1 VKALVLGASG
11 FLGSYAGFALNAAGW
26 TVTGASRKP
35 LEWYPSVALIE
46 KLDDVPSLI
55 RGGNW
60 DVIINCVALANHE
73 ACEEKPEEARLLNV
87 ELPALWAAVAGES
100 SARFV
105 HFSTDAVFDGKS
117 NEPYGEGD
125 FASPPSVYG
134 RTKLQGEQAVLA
146 ANSQALV
153 FRTNFFGWSQ
163 SGEKGILDFFARGIE
178 TGTAM
183 TGFSDYIVSSL
194 YTGDLFDLLVEAVRK
209 EAAGLFH
216 LTSSTP
222 LSKYDFGIVVAQ
234 ALEGDVSLVQQ
245 GLLAEQSMLGNR
257 GHNLGLSVTKLHEL
271 LGHSIPSTIQGIARA
286 LAERQ
291 AVMDYFGGMG
301 MGMGMGMGQK

>member
-1 VKALVLGASG
+1 MKALVLGASG
-11 FLGSYAGFALNAAGW
+11 FLGSFAGFALDAAGW
-26 TVTGASRKP
+26 AVTGVSRKP
-35 LEWYPSVALIE
+35 NEFYPSVASIE
-46 KLDDVPSLI
+46 GLDDVPSLI

-73 ACEEKPEEARLLNV
+73 ACEEKPEEARLLNM
-87 ELPALWAAVAGES
+87 ELPALWAAVAGEN

-125 FASPPSVYG
+125 VASPQSVYG
-134 RTKLQGEQAVLA
+134 QTKLRGEQAVLA

-194 YTGDLFDLLVEAVRK
+194 YQGDLFELLVEAVKK
-209 EAAGLFH
+209 EASGLFH

-222 LSKYDFGIVVAQ
+222 LSKYDFGVTVAQ
-234 ALEGDVSLVQQ
+234 ALRGDVSLVHQ
-245 GLLAEQSMLGNR
+245 GLLADQSMLGNR
-257 GHNLGLSVTKLHEL
+257 GHNLGLSVIKLHEL
-271 LGHSIPSTIQGIARA
+271 LSLPIPSTIQGIARA

-301 MGMGMGMGQK
+301 TEQK

>member
-11 FLGSYAGFALNAAGW
+11 FLGSYAGFALDAAGW
-26 TVTGASRKP
+26 AVTGVSRKP
-35 LEWYPSVALIE
+35 LEFYPSVAPIE
-46 KLDDVPSLI
+46 GLDAVPALI

-60 DVIINCVALANHE
+60 DVIINCAALANHE
-73 ACEEKPEEARLLNV
+73 ACEEKPEEARLLNM

-125 FASPPSVYG
+125 VALPPSVYG
-134 RTKLQGEQAVLA
+134 HTKRQGEQAVLA

-178 TGTAM
+178 TGTAV
-183 TGFSDYIVSSL
+183 TGFSDYIVSSM
-194 YTGDLFDLLVEAVRK
+194 YMGDLFELLVEAVRK
-209 EAAGLFH
+209 EATGLIH

-222 LSKYDFGIVVAQ
+222 LSKYDFGVAVAQ
-234 ALEGDVSLVQQ
+234 ALRGDVSLVQQ

-257 GHNLGLSVTKLHEL
+257 GHNLGLSVTKLNEL
-271 LGHSIPSTIQGIARA
+271 LGHPIPSTIQGIARA
-286 LAERQ
+286 LAERK

-301 MGMGMGMGQK
+301 TEQK

>member
-1 VKALVLGASG
+1 MA
-11 FLGSYAGFALNAAGW
+11 
-26 TVTGASRKP
+26 P
-35 LEWYPSVALIE
+35 IE
-46 KLDDVPSLI
+46 GLDDVPSLI
-55 RGGNW
+55 REGNW

-125 FASPPSVYG
+125 VALPPSVYG
-134 RTKLQGEQAVLA
+134 HTKLQGEQAVLA

-178 TGTAM
+178 TGTAV
-183 TGFSDYIVSSL
+183 TGFSDYIVSSM
-194 YTGDLFDLLVEAVRK
+194 YMGDLFELLVEAVRK
-209 EAAGLFH
+209 EATGLIH

-222 LSKYDFGIVVAQ
+222 LSKYDFGVAVAQ
-234 ALEGDVSLVQQ
+234 ALRGDVSLVHQ
-245 GLLAEQSMLGNR
+245 GLLADQTMLGNR
-257 GHNLGLSVTKLHEL
+257 GHNLGLSVTKLNEL

-286 LAERQ
+286 LAERK

-301 MGMGMGMGQK
+301 TGQK

>member
-117 NEPYGEGD
+117 NVPYGEGD
-125 FASPPSVYG
+125 VASPPSVYG

-146 ANSQALV
+146 ANSEALV

-194 YTGDLFDLLVEAVRK
+194 YVGDLFDLLVEAVRK

-234 ALEGDVSLVQQ
+234 ALEGDVSLVHQ
-245 GLLAEQSMLGNR
+245 GLLADQSMLGNR

-291 AVMDYFGGMG
+291 AVIDYFGGMG
-301 MGMGMGMGQK
+301 KGQK

>member
-1 VKALVLGASG
+1 MKALVLGASG

-301 MGMGMGMGQK
+301 TEQK

>member
-1 VKALVLGASG
+1 
-11 FLGSYAGFALNAAGW
+11 
-26 TVTGASRKP
+26 
-35 LEWYPSVALIE
+35 
-46 KLDDVPSLI
+46 
-55 RGGNW
+55 
-60 DVIINCVALANHE
+60 
-73 ACEEKPEEARLLNV
+73 LLNV

-117 NEPYGEGD
+117 SEPYGEGD

-134 RTKLQGEQAVLA
+134 KTKLQGEQAVLA

-194 YTGDLFDLLVEAVRK
+194 YMGDLFDLLVEAVMK
-209 EAAGLFH
+209 EATGLIH

-222 LSKYDFGIVVAQ
+222 LSKYDFGVTVAQ
-234 ALEGDVSLVQQ
+234 ALEGDVSLVHQ
-245 GLLAEQSMLGNR
+245 GLLADQSMLGNR

-291 AVMDYFGGMG
+291 AVIDYFGGMG
-301 MGMGMGMGQK
+301 KGQK

>member
-1 VKALVLGASG
+1 MKALVLGASG
-11 FLGSYAGFALNAAGW
+11 FLGSYAGFALDAAGW
-26 TVTGASRKP
+26 AVTGVSRKP
-35 LEWYPSVALIE
+35 VEFYPSVAPIE
-46 KLDDVPSLI
+46 GLDGIPSLI
-55 RGGNW
+55 QTGDW

-73 ACEEKPEEARLLNV
+73 ACEEKPDEARLLNM
-87 ELPALWAAVAGES
+87 ELPALWAAVAGEN

-125 FASPPSVYG
+125 VALPPSVYG
-134 RTKLQGEQAVLA
+134 QTKLQGEQAVLA

-194 YTGDLFDLLVEAVRK
+194 YMGDLFELLVEAVKK
-209 EAAGLFH
+209 EATGLLH

-222 LSKYDFGIVVAQ
+222 LSKYDFGVAIAQ
-234 ALEGDVSLVQQ
+234 ALPGDVSLVHQ

-257 GHNLGLSVTKLHEL
+257 GPNLGLSVTKLHGI
-271 LGHSIPSTIQGIARA
+271 LGHPIPSTIQGIARA
-286 LAERQ
+286 LAERK

-301 MGMGMGMGQK
+301 TEQK

>member
-26 TVTGASRKP
+26 TVTGVSRKP
-35 LEWYPSVALIE
+35 LEFYPSVASIE
-46 KLDDVPSLI
+46 GLDDVPSLI

-146 ANSQALV
+146 ANSEALV

-245 GLLAEQSMLGNR
+245 GLLAEQSTLGNR

-301 MGMGMGMGQK
+301 MGMGQK

>member
-1 VKALVLGASG
+1 MKALVLGASG
-11 FLGSYAGFALNAAGW
+11 FLGSYAGFALDAAGW
-26 TVTGASRKP
+26 AVTGVSRKP
-35 LEWYPSVALIE
+35 LEFYPSVAPIE
-46 KLDDVPSLI
+46 ELDDVPSLI
-55 RGGNW
+55 RGGKW
-60 DVIINCVALANHE
+60 DVVINCVALANHE
-73 ACEEKPEEARLLNV
+73 ACEEKPDEARLLNM
-87 ELPALWAAVAGES
+87 ELPALWAAVTGEI

-105 HFSTDAVFDGKS
+105 HLSTDAVFDGKS
-117 NEPYGEGD
+117 SEPYAEGD
-125 FASPPSVYG
+125 VASPPSVYG
-134 RTKLQGEQAVLA
+134 QTKLLGEQGVLA

-194 YTGDLFDLLVEAVRK
+194 YMGDLFELLVEAVMK
-209 EAAGLFH
+209 EATGLIH

-222 LSKYDFGIVVAQ
+222 LSKYDFGVAVAQ
-234 ALEGDVSLVQQ
+234 AVRGDVSVVHQ
-245 GLLAEQSMLGNR
+245 GFLADKSMLGIR

-271 LGHSIPSTIQGIARA
+271 LGHPIPSTIQGIARA

-301 MGMGMGMGQK
+301 TEQK

>member
-1 VKALVLGASG
+1 MKALVLGASG

-87 ELPALWAAVAGES
+87 ELPALWAAVSGES

-146 ANSQALV
+146 ANSEALV

-291 AVMDYFGGMG
+291 AVMDYFGGMSK
-301 MGMGMGMGQK
+301 GQK

>member
-117 NEPYGEGD
+117 NVPYGEGD
-125 FASPPSVYG
+125 VASPPSVYG

-146 ANSQALV
+146 ANSEALV

-194 YTGDLFDLLVEAVRK
+194 YVGDLFDLLVEAVRK

-234 ALEGDVSLVQQ
+234 ALEGDVSLVHQ
-245 GLLAEQSMLGNR
+245 GLLADQSMLGNR
-257 GHNLGLSVTKLHEL
+257 GHNPGLSVTKLHEL
-271 LGHSIPSTIQGIARA
+271 LGHPIPSTIQGIARA

-291 AVMDYFGGMG
+291 AVIDYFGGMG
-301 MGMGMGMGQK
+301 KGQK

>member
-1 VKALVLGASG
+1 MKALVLGASG

-301 MGMGMGMGQK
+301 KGQK

>member
-301 MGMGMGMGQK
+301 KGQK

>member
-1 VKALVLGASG
+1 MKALVLGASG

-87 ELPALWAAVAGES
+87 ELPALWAAVSGES

-146 ANSQALV
+146 ANSEALV

-194 YTGDLFDLLVEAVRK
+194 YVGDLFDLLVEAVRK

-271 LGHSIPSTIQGIARA
+271 LGHSIPSTFQGIARA

-291 AVMDYFGGMG
+291 AVMDYFGGMAK
-301 MGMGMGMGQK
+301 GQK

>member
-1 VKALVLGASG
+1 M
-11 FLGSYAGFALNAAGW
+11 
-26 TVTGASRKP
+26 P
-35 LEWYPSVALIE
+35 LEFYPSVAPIE
-46 KLDDVPSLI
+46 GLDDVPSLI
-55 RGGNW
+55 REGNW

-73 ACEEKPEEARLLNV
+73 ACEEKPEVARLLNV

-117 NEPYGEGD
+117 SEPYGEGD

-134 RTKLQGEQAVLA
+134 QTKLQGEQAVLA

-234 ALEGDVSLVQQ
+234 ALTGDVSLVQQ

-257 GHNLGLSVTKLHEL
+257 GHNLGLSVTKLHGL

-291 AVMDYFGGMG
+291 AVMDYFGGMAK
-301 MGMGMGMGQK
+301 GQK

>member
-1 VKALVLGASG
+1 MKALVLGASG

-117 NEPYGEGD
+117 NVPYGEGD
-125 FASPPSVYG
+125 VASPPSVYG

-146 ANSQALV
+146 ANSEALV

-234 ALEGDVSLVQQ
+234 ALEGDVSLVHQ
-245 GLLAEQSMLGNR
+245 GLLADQSMLGNR
-257 GHNLGLSVTKLHEL
+257 GHNPGLSVTKLHEL

-291 AVMDYFGGMG
+291 AVIDYFGGMG
-301 MGMGMGMGQK
+301 KGQK

>member
-1 VKALVLGASG
+1 MKALVLGASG
-11 FLGSYAGFALNAAGW
+11 FLGSFAGFALDAAGW
-26 TVTGASRKP
+26 AVTGVSRKP
-35 LEWYPSVALIE
+35 NEFYPSVASIE
-46 KLDDVPSLI
+46 GLDDVPSLI

-73 ACEEKPEEARLLNV
+73 ACEEKPEEARLLNM
-87 ELPALWAAVAGES
+87 ELPALWAAVAGEN

-125 FASPPSVYG
+125 VASPQSVYG
-134 RTKLQGEQAVLA
+134 QTKLQGEQAVLA

-194 YTGDLFDLLVEAVRK
+194 YQGDLFELLVEAVKK
-209 EAAGLFH
+209 EASGLFH

-222 LSKYDFGIVVAQ
+222 LSKYDFGVTVAQ
-234 ALEGDVSLVQQ
+234 ALRGDVSLVHQ
-245 GLLAEQSMLGNR
+245 GLLADQSMLGNR
-257 GHNLGLSVTKLHEL
+257 GHNLGLSVIKLHEL
-271 LGHSIPSTIQGIARA
+271 LSLPIPSTIQGIARA

-301 MGMGMGMGQK
+301 TEQK

>member
-1 VKALVLGASG
+1 MSSSTVLPWQTMKRVK
-11 FLGSYAGFALNAAGW
+11 
-26 TVTGASRKP
+26 K
-35 LEWYPSVALIE
+35 
-46 KLDDVPSLI
+46 
-55 RGGNW
+55 
-60 DVIINCVALANHE
+60 
-73 ACEEKPEEARLLNV
+73 KPEEARLLNV

-183 TGFSDYIVSSL
+183 TGFMTTSCRVSIR
-194 YTGDLFDLLVEAVRK
+194 GDLFRILLVEAVMK
-209 EAAGLFH
+209 EPPGSIH

-222 LSKYDFGIVVAQ
+222 LSKI
-234 ALEGDVSLVQQ
+234 
-245 GLLAEQSMLGNR
+245 
-257 GHNLGLSVTKLHEL
+257 
-271 LGHSIPSTIQGIARA
+271 
-286 LAERQ
+286 
-291 AVMDYFGGMG
+291 
-301 MGMGMGMGQK
+301 

>member
-1 VKALVLGASG
+1 MKALVLGASG
-11 FLGSYAGFALNAAGW
+11 FLGSYAGFALDAAGW
-26 TVTGASRKP
+26 AVTGVSRKP
-35 LEWYPSVALIE
+35 NEFYPSVASIGG
-46 KLDDVPSLI
+46 LDDVPSLI

-73 ACEEKPEEARLLNV
+73 ACEEKPDEARLLNM
-87 ELPALWAAVAGES
+87 ELPALWAAVTGES

-117 NEPYGEGD
+117 SEPYGEGD
-125 FASPPSVYG
+125 VAWPQSVYG
-134 RTKLQGEQAVLA
+134 QTKLQGEQAVLT

-178 TGTAM
+178 AGTAM

-194 YTGDLFDLLVEAVRK
+194 YMGDLFDLLVEAVKK
-209 EAAGLFH
+209 EATGLFH

-222 LSKYDFGIVVAQ
+222 LSKYDFGVAVAQ
-234 ALEGDVSLVQQ
+234 ALRGDVSLVHQ
-245 GLLAEQSMLGNR
+245 GLLEDQSMLGNR
-257 GHNLGLSVTKLHEL
+257 GHNLGLSVIKLNEF
-271 LGHSIPSTIQGIARA
+271 LGHPIPSTIQGIARA

-301 MGMGMGMGQK
+301 TEQK

>member
-1 VKALVLGASG
+1 MKALVLGASG

-87 ELPALWAAVAGES
+87 ELPALWAAVSGES
-100 SARFV
+100 SACFV

-146 ANSQALV
+146 ANSEALV

>member
-1 VKALVLGASG
+1 MKALVLGASG

-117 NEPYGEGD
+117 NVPYGEGD
-125 FASPPSVYG
+125 VASPPSVYG

-146 ANSQALV
+146 ANSEALV

-194 YTGDLFDLLVEAVRK
+194 YMGDLFDLLVEAVRK
-209 EAAGLFH
+209 EATGLIH

-222 LSKYDFGIVVAQ
+222 LSKYDFGVTVAQ
-234 ALEGDVSLVQQ
+234 ALKGDVSLVQQ

-271 LGHSIPSTIQGIARA
+271 LGHSIPSTFQGIARA

-291 AVMDYFGGMG
+291 AVMDYFGGMSK
-301 MGMGMGMGQK
+301 GQK